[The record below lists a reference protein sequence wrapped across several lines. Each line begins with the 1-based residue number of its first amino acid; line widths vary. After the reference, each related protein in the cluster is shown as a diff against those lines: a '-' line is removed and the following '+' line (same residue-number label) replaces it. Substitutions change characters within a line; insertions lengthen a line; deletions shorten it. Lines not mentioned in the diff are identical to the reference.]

1 MVRVSERF
9 PEFPWD
15 TIAGAKARAAEHP
28 DGLVDL
34 SIGTPVDPTPEVARE
49 ALVAAA
55 DSPGYPTVFGPESLR
70 QAAVDWLERRFKIT
84 GLSASQ
90 VLPTVGSKELIANL
104 PTQLGLG
111 AGDLVV
117 IPRLAYPTYEVGA
130 RYAGC
135 EVLATDSMV
144 AVGPRSP
151 ALIYL
156 NSPANP
162 HGQIFGK
169 DHLRKVVE
177 FARDRGALL
186 VSDECY
192 LEFAWDDEPYS
203 VLHPEICGGS
213 FDGLLAV
220 HSLSKRSNLAGYRDA
235 FVTGDHAVVD
245 ELLAVR
251 KHLGFM
257 LPTPVQAAMTAALGD
272 DAHVEHQRAV
282 YAARRADLR
291 AALESAGFRVE
302 HSQGALYLW
311 VTRGEPCRDT
321 IVWLAEHGILAA
333 PGDFY
338 GSAGAEH
345 VRVAFTA
352 TDERIAAAVK
362 RLSPVRAVAQSPID
376 AGRGD

>member
-1 MVRVSERF
+1 MARVSDRF
-9 PEFPWD
+9 PDFPWD
-15 TIAGAKARAAEHP
+15 TIAAAKARAAEHP
-28 DGLVDL
+28 DGIVDL
-34 SIGTPVDPTPEVARE
+34 SIGTPVDPTPDVARE
-49 ALVAAA
+49 ALVGAA
-55 DSPGYPTVFGPESLR
+55 DAPGYPTVFGPESLR
-70 QAAVDWLERRFKIT
+70 QAAVDWLERRFGVT
-84 GLSASQ
+84 GLTPAQ

-104 PTQLGLG
+104 PVQLGLG
-111 AGDLVV
+111 ADDLVV
-117 IPRLAYPTYEVGA
+117 IPELAYPTYEVGA

-135 EVLATDSMV
+135 QVLAADSTV
-144 AVGPRSP
+144 AIGPRRP
-151 ALIYL
+151 ALIYV

-162 HGQIFGK
+162 HGAILGK

-192 LEFAWDDEPYS
+192 LEFAWDDEPWS

-213 FDGLLAV
+213 VEGLLAV

-235 FVTGDHAVVD
+235 FVVGDQSVVS

-257 LPTPVQAAMTAALGD
+257 LPTPVQVAMTAALAD
-272 DAHVEHQRAV
+272 DEHVTAQRAT

-291 AALESAGFRVE
+291 GALESARFTVE

-311 VTRGEPCRDT
+311 ATRGEACRDT
-321 IVWLAEHGILAA
+321 INWLAERGILAA

-338 GSAGAEH
+338 GSAGAQH

-352 TDERIAAAVK
+352 TDDRVAAAVE
-362 RLSPVRAVAQSPID
+362 RLTR
-376 AGRGD
+376 